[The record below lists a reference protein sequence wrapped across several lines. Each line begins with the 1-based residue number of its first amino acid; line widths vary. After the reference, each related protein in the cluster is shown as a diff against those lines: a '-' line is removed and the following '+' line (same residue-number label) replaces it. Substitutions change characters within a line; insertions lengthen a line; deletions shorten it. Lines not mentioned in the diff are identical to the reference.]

1 MGPLRGY
8 SSTMTVFDEI
18 PEDLLARVRRPR
30 YRDCRG
36 RFTRTPAPM
45 GLRQI
50 IMENSIKDANADA
63 FMTQYLCQPRT
74 VEEAEHGL

>member
-50 IMENSIKDANADA
+50 LTENSIKDDWKDLDSRFVNLIEKE
-63 FMTQYLCQPRT
+63 TK
-74 VEEAEHGL
+74 HGV